1 MVYASSRDALKRA
14 LTGVAVEVQGTD
26 YGEVAYENG
35 ESFLIPVLH
44 HPRTTRRWRPFD
56 QR

>member
-1 MVYASSRDALKRA
+1 MYASSRDALKRA